1 MDEIAAA
8 FAAALRLLLEFD
20 PELVGIVRLSLA
32 VSAAAVLL
40 AGLVGL
46 PLGALL
52 ALARFP
58 GRGALVVLLNA
69 CMGLPPVVVGLLVYL
84 TLSRA
89 GPLGSLGLLFTPT
102 AMVVAQTLLV
112 LPIVAALTR
121 QTVEDLWREYAE
133 QFRSLDVGPL
143 RAASALLWDARLSLV
158 TVLLAGFGR
167 AAAEVGA
174 VLLVGGNIR
183 GATRTMTT
191 AITLET
197 SRGDLALALG
207 LGLVL
212 VLIVTLVNAAAAAL
226 SGVARRHAAAGTT
239 AG

>member
-8 FAAALRLLLEFD
+8 LAAALRLLLELD

-32 VSAAAVLL
+32 VSASAVLL

-58 GRGALVVLLNA
+58 GRAALVVLLNA
-69 CMGLPPVVVGLLVYL
+69 CMGLPPVVVGLFVYL

-89 GPLGSLGLLFTPT
+89 GPLGSLGLLFTPA

-121 QTVEDLWREYAE
+121 QVVEDLWREYAE

-143 RAASALLWDARLSLV
+143 RAASALLWDGRLSLV

-174 VLLVGGNIR
+174 VILVGGNIR

-212 VLIVTLVNAAAAAL
+212 VLIVTLVNAAAATL
-226 SGVARRHAAAGTT
+226 SGVARRHAAAGTA